1 MERVGTY
8 KVKLFEFLIESSYF
22 TYTVRLVN
30 DVEGVGSPKTC
41 YGRFLAKKVGSLRV
55 SGRSLTAAAAAVLSC
70 EFESYD

>member
-22 TYTVRLVN
+22 TYPVRLVN
-30 DVEGVGSPKTC
+30 DVEGVG
-41 YGRFLAKKVGSLRV
+41 FLAKKVGSLRV